1 MSTHEQTR
9 LGQQIGHY
17 RLIRRLG
24 KGGFA
29 EVYLGEHVYLKT
41 HNAIKLLHV
50 QLSAKT
56 RQDFINEARTIAQL
70 EHPHIVHVLDFGIEG
85 ETPFL
90 VMSYAPNGSLRQRY
104 PHGTRLPLEQV
115 IALVQQAAA
124 ALDYAHQFRLI
135 HRDIKPENM
144 LIGQQDQLLIS
155 DFGLALALRT
165 SSSQAAAGM
174 GGTVSYMAPEQL
186 QGRVRFAS
194 DQYALGI
201 VVYEWLCGELPFS
214 SSFAEIASQQVLTLP
229 PSLRKRLP
237 ELSPAVEQVVFKAL
251 QKDPHQ
257 RFASGTEF
265 ALALRA
271 AHQPRTHEALAA
283 PTPLT
288 PASPPEAGSSQL
300 TSAAGSVTQVRLRP
314 QSGDT
319 SSLPAPERPESA
331 ARTHKLS
338 AGDEA
343 ILSETPPPVLPAPGD
358 RRKVSHP
365 RAALLALLALVLVGA
380 GLSAWFGSASLRGG
394 HGSPAHVSTAQS
406 QLASS
411 SVAANHGSTGTVI
424 TPAATPAGT
433 SGSSRLVPTT
443 AATAPSAPTRTSPAT
458 ASPVTPTPTPPA
470 DCLQGS
476 PSHLD
481 FTSLLGLGNPGPR
494 DITITNCGG
503 AGSWVSAVSGSG
515 WLSASPSGG
524 SLATHNNETVVISV
538 SSSSLQLHTYQGAV
552 SYTRGTATWT
562 VTVTYTIVQA

>member
-1 MSTHEQTR
+1 MSTHEQKR

-56 RQDFINEARTIAQL
+56 QQDFINEARIIARL

-104 PHGTRLPLEQV
+104 PHGTLVPLEQV
-115 IALVQQAAA
+115 IDLVLQAAA

-144 LIGQQDQLLIS
+144 LIGQQNQLMIS
-155 DFGLALALRT
+155 DFGLALTVRN

-214 SSFAEIASQQVLTLP
+214 GSFAEIAGQHVLTPPASLRERLPDLP
-229 PSLRKRLP
+229 PAL
-237 ELSPAVEQVVFKAL
+237 EQVVFKAL

-257 RFASGTEF
+257 RFASSTEF
-265 ALALRA
+265 ALALRLA
-271 AHQPRTHEALAA
+271 QQPHTHTDLPS
-283 PTPLT
+283 PTLHT
-288 PASPPEAGSSQL
+288 PASPPEAGSNQPE
-300 TSAAGSVTQVRLRP
+300 SAAGSVTQVRMRP
-314 QSGDT
+314 QSR
-319 SSLPAPERPESA
+319 LPAPEMSESA

-338 AGDEA
+338 AGNTA
-343 ILSETPPPVLPAPGD
+343 IPSQMPPVLSASGG
-358 RRKVSHP
+358 RRKVPRP
-365 RAALLALLALVLVGA
+365 RAAFLALLALALIGA

-394 HGSPAHVSTAQS
+394 HGSLVHIPTAQS
-406 QLASS
+406 QPASS
-411 SVAANHGSTGTVI
+411 SMTANHGTTDTAI
-424 TPAATPAGT
+424 TPSATSARKSGSGRAAPSTAAAATN
-433 SGSSRLVPTT
+433 
-443 AATAPSAPTRTSPAT
+443 APTRTSPAT
-458 ASPVTPTPTPPA
+458 ASPATPTQNPPT

-494 DITITNCGG
+494 DITITTCGG

-515 WLSASPSGG
+515 WLSASPSAG
-524 SLATHNNETVVISV
+524 SLAAHNNETVVIAV
-538 SSSSLQLHTYQGAV
+538 SSSGLQLRTYQGAV
-552 SYTRGTATWT
+552 SFTRGTATWT
-562 VTVTYTIVQA
+562 LTVTYTIVQT